1 MLLPRAVLLLWCAAL
16 LVAASEGTGVARVE
30 LALAAA
36 LTTHGDHSEALVAYD
51 EARQ

>member
-1 MLLPRAVLLLWCAAL
+1 MRATRDMLSRAKELR
-16 LVAASEGTGVARVE
+16 VAASEGTGVARVE

-51 EARQ
+51 EVRR